1 MFLIA
6 QTELSSGGDL
16 LGFFLPAAVLLIAIG
31 AFVFVQLR
39 KASIVAG
46 QQDDLRRLVQ
56 RYEQLAEGVLD
67 VQQRVAADV
76 ADVRARTASVEN
88 ILRTVE

>member
-1 MFLIA
+1 MYLLA
-6 QTELSSGGDL
+6 QAESSGGTDL
-16 LGFFLPAAVLLIAIG
+16 LGFFLPAALLLIAIG
-31 AFVFVQLR
+31 AYVVVQLR
-39 KASIVAG
+39 KASIVTG

-56 RYEQLAEGVLD
+56 RYEQLAQGVLD

>member
-1 MFLIA
+1 MFLLA
-6 QTELSSGGDL
+6 QTEASSGGDL
-16 LGFFLPAAVLLIAIG
+16 LGFFLPASIVLIAIG

-39 KASIVAG
+39 KASIAAG
-46 QQDDLRRLVQ
+46 QQDDLRRLIQ

-67 VQQRVAADV
+67 VQQRVATDV

>member
-1 MFLIA
+1 MLVIA
-6 QTELSSGGDL
+6 QSDGSGGTDL
-16 LGFFLPAAVLLIAIG
+16 LGFFLPAALLLIAIG
-31 AFVFVQLR
+31 AYVFVQLR
-39 KASIVAG
+39 KASIVTG
-46 QQDDLRRLVQ
+46 QQEDLRRLVQ
-56 RYEQLAEGVLD
+56 RYEQLSENVLD

>member
-1 MFLIA
+1 MFLMA
-6 QTELSSGGDL
+6 QAVSGGGDL
-16 LGFFLPAAVLLIAIG
+16 LDFFLPAALLLIAIG

-39 KASIVAG
+39 KATIGAT

-56 RYEQLAEGVLD
+56 RYEQLAESVLD
-67 VQQRVAADV
+67 VQQRVAADI
-76 ADVRARTASVEN
+76 ADVRARTTSVET

>member
-1 MFLIA
+1 MLFVA
-6 QTELSSGGDL
+6 QESSGGDL
-16 LGFFLPAAVLLIAIG
+16 LGFFLPAALILIAIG

-39 KASIVAG
+39 KASIAAN

-76 ADVRARTASVEN
+76 ADVRARTASVES